1 MSCTDSLYT
10 WDAVL
15 GTSPTHSS
23 HSCWCAYSDSIN
35 QGPATFLVIARD
47 FRFALLPLCLR
58 KTLVVCLCKGSFIL
72 SSQWHVRDTTWS
84 SRDKFQISFLSSKS
98 VLSFSRI
105 TRDCSKT
112 IAYPKWMEKGRAVIS
127 KKLALQ
133 NQCGCMHHCKYA
145 QLNYMTI
152 ISSSSQSSRFSDKL
166 EAPFCVITLLFTFN
180 LSENLLDWLELVA
193 SVMVIGTKSVL
204 NFPDLTDWSHSP
216 SLGQV

>member
-1 MSCTDSLYT
+1 MSQLNWKYILDHCNKIPYKYRSILTFHYFKVWFVVYTWESSTSWTLQVVLATKTTGKGQTMSCTDSLYT

-15 GTSPTHSS
+15 GTSLKTVVALTAWRCHTHSS
-23 HSCWCAYSDSIN
+23 HSRWCAYSDSIN

-105 TRDCSKT
+105 TRDCSR
-112 IAYPKWMEKGRAVIS
+112 P
-127 KKLALQ
+127 
-133 NQCGCMHHCKYA
+133 
-145 QLNYMTI
+145 
-152 ISSSSQSSRFSDKL
+152 
-166 EAPFCVITLLFTFN
+166 
-180 LSENLLDWLELVA
+180 
-193 SVMVIGTKSVL
+193 
-204 NFPDLTDWSHSP
+204 
-216 SLGQV
+216 